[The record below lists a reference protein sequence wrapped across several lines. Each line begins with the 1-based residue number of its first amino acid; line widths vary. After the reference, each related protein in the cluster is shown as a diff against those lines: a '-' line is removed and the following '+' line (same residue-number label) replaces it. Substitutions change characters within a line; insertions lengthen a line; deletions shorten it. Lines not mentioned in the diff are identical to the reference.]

1 MLRFPWELLKS
12 PCFPLSFCFLSFTLS
27 GGGELEG
34 GSEVPTTAFSSP
46 NLPKMSNEDDR
57 PCLAHLGD
65 SVSEFTTKL
74 CQLPWVEG
82 ITLPPFSQQM
92 AWLSNHHLCTF
103 LGHLGS
109 RDNVRYSFPCIW
121 SLLASL
127 LRMGARG
134 GLWRPGRMGE
144 CQPGSA
150 VAPGT
155 GSALTLTSCV
165 ISFLPVALQ
174 TCQRVGC
181 AEGEGGK
188 LWGRMVLSLPLE
200 VTAGLGGVK
209 GHGQMASSRERQGGY
224 CWEGEIWLLLHR
236 PQLLPLPNVRGQS

>member
-1 MLRFPWELLKS
+1 
-12 PCFPLSFCFLSFTLS
+12 
-27 GGGELEG
+27 
-34 GSEVPTTAFSSP
+34 
-46 NLPKMSNEDDR
+46 
-57 PCLAHLGD
+57 
-65 SVSEFTTKL
+65 
-74 CQLPWVEG
+74 
-82 ITLPPFSQQM
+82 M
-92 AWLSNHHLCTF
+92 AN
-103 LGHLGS
+103 
-109 RDNVRYSFPCIW
+109 
-121 SLLASL
+121 
-127 LRMGARG
+127 
-134 GLWRPGRMGE
+134 

-174 TCQRVGC
+174 TCQRVGR

-188 LWGRMVLSLPLE
+188 LWGRTVLSLRLE

-224 CWEGEIWLLLHR
+224 CWEGEILLLLHR